1 LKRFALSRLST
12 MMFLQYFVHGAW
24 YVTCGLTMAHYG
36 FSSIIGLT
44 YSLVAIASIIAPI
57 LLGVVADRFFP
68 SEKVLGLLHAIGGIL
83 LLFIPHQLTTGHQGT
98 FLFLLFLFLL
108 CLMPTFALTNNVAFH
123 HVLSSEKQFP
133 VIRVFGTIGWIVAG
147 LFIGQLGLSD
157 NYMIFY
163 IAGVA
168 ALILAV
174 YSFTLPSTPAPGK
187 GKAFSARDLLRLDS
201 FKLFKNWNFAVFMLT
216 SLLFYI
222 PISSYY
228 SFAATFL
235 GAAGFKNVGSV
246 MTIGQMLEV
255 LFMLSISFF
264 LVRLGVKAMLL
275 IGMLAWVT
283 RFFIFAWAGPAGLM
297 GLLIFGIAIHGICAD
312 FFMITGTIYAEKAA
326 GPEIKAQTQSLFT
339 LFTNG
344 FGSFLG
350 SLIAGALFNSTVTA
364 KGPDMMH
371 QWQLFWIIP
380 AIIGIILAAAFLFT
394 FKNQQTKTSLPLK
407 TVANK

>member
-1 LKRFALSRLST
+1 MQRFILPRLAA
-12 MMFLQYFVHGAW
+12 MMFLEYFVHGAW
-24 YVTCGLTMAHYG
+24 YVTCGLAIAHYG

-44 YSLVAIASIIAPI
+44 YSLVAIASIVAPI
-57 LLGVVADRFFP
+57 VLGVVADRFFP
-68 SEKVLGLLHAIGGIL
+68 SEKVLGFLHTCGGL
-83 LLFIPHQLTTGHQGT
+83 LLFFIPHQLTSGHQGT

-123 HVLSSEKQFP
+123 HVENSEKQFP
-133 VIRVFGTIGWIVAG
+133 IIRVFGTIGWVVAG
-147 LFIGQLGLSD
+147 LFIGQLGLS
-157 NYMIFY
+157 NNFRIFY

-168 ALILAV
+168 ALVLAI
-174 YSFTLPSTPAPGK
+174 YSFTLPTTPAPAK
-187 GKAFSARDLLRLDS
+187 GKAFSVRELLRLDS

-216 SLLFYI
+216 SLFFYI

-246 MTIGQMLEV
+246 MTIGQILEV

-275 IGMLAWVT
+275 IGMLAWIT
-283 RFFIFAWAGPAGLM
+283 RFFIFAWAGPAGVM
-297 GLLIFGIAIHGICAD
+297 WLLIFGIAIHGICAD
-312 FFMITGTIYAEKAA
+312 FFMITGTIYAEKSA

-344 FGSFLG
+344 FGSFFG

-364 KGPDMMH
+364 KGPDLMH
-371 QWQLFWIIP
+371 
-380 AIIGIILAAAFLFT
+380 
-394 FKNQQTKTSLPLK
+394 
-407 TVANK
+407 

>member
-1 LKRFALSRLST
+1 LKRFALPRLSA

-36 FSSIIGLT
+36 LSSIIGLT

-57 LLGVVADRFFP
+57 LLGVVADRFFS
-68 SEKVLGLLHAIGGIL
+68 SEKVLGLLHFIGGLL
-83 LLFIPHQLTTGHQGT
+83 LLFIPHQLTTGHQNA
-98 FLFLLFLFLL
+98 FLLLLFLFLL

-123 HVLSSEKQFP
+123 HVINSEKQFP
-133 VIRVFGTIGWIVAG
+133 IIRVFGTIGWIVAG

-174 YSFTLPSTPAPGK
+174 YSFTLPATPAPAK
-187 GKAFSARDLLRLDS
+187 GKAFSVRDLLRLDS

-216 SLLFYI
+216 SLCFYI

-255 LFMLSISFF
+255 IFMLSISFF

-275 IGMLAWVT
+275 IGMLAWVI
-283 RFFIFAWAGPAGLM
+283 RFFIFAWGGSAGLM

-364 KGPDMMH
+364 KGPNTMH
-371 QWQLFWIIP
+371 QWQLFWFIP
-380 AIIGIILAAAFLFT
+380 AFIGIILAVAFYFT
-394 FKNQQTKTSLPLK
+394 FKSQRVKNSLPLK